1 MLRFLADTQS
11 IGAIIVSAV
20 GTMISVGLNLSPILL
35 FYRYF
40 KKTAGLETIPETMFI
55 SGIFCCATNLAYGII
70 KDDKILKISN
80 GCCYGLQ
87 VLYGTIYIFITN
99 KGQVHKLLLYLLIA
113 WDLSFEVLFIFGNIL
128 EFHFGNKFALTFTGA
143 FNMFIGT
150 VNVITPGQ
158 NIIKVF
164 KTGNFTL
171 IPIVTIFFQC
181 TCSTLWFVYGLTDM
195 DVNMIVPNVLGT
207 VITIIQIATYYFFYC
222 KHHGKVPPQ
231 PKKEGEEEEKGESK
245 DEGKEGEKEEGK
257 EEGKENDDKEKLL
270 VKENEKDNKEKDDK
284 AEQLID
290 DSN

>member
-1 MLRFLADTQS
+1 MLRFLEEQPLSAK
-11 IGAIIVSAV
+11 IVSAI

-55 SGIFCCATNLAYGII
+55 TGVFCCATNLAYGII
-70 KDDKILKISN
+70 KDDNILKISN

-87 VLYGTIYIFITN
+87 ILYGTIYIFITN
-99 KGQVHKLLLYLLIA
+99 KGQVLKLLLYLLIA

-128 EFHFGNKFALTFTGA
+128 EYHFGNSFAKTFTGA

-150 VNVITPGQ
+150 LNVITPGQ

-164 KTGNFTL
+164 KTGNFSL

-195 DVNMIVPNVLGT
+195 DVNMIVPNLLGT
-207 VITIIQIATYYFFYC
+207 TITTIQIGTYYFFYC
-222 KHHGKVPPQ
+222 KHHGVVPPQ
-231 PKKEGEEEEKGESK
+231 PKKEGEEE
-245 DEGKEGEKEEGK
+245 GKEGEKEGEKVEGK
-257 EEGKENDDKEKLL
+257 EDEDKENLL
-270 VKENEKDNKEKDDK
+270 VKEKEKDNKEKDDK
-284 AEQLID
+284 AEKLID
-290 DSN
+290 N